1 MVARYIAKKD
11 QSNKYKKIKSKIWYN
26 TNDIVKTY
34 NSMTYVSGRV
44 DSVVKING
52 FRIDLKGIEKIILNL
67 KKISN
72 CYVFV
77 SNNKIVAALE
87 TSLETLNF

>member
-52 FRIDLKGIEKIILNL
+52 FE
-67 KKISN
+67 
-72 CYVFV
+72 
-77 SNNKIVAALE
+77 
-87 TSLETLNF
+87 